1 MGEKLEPLQPFHPDR
16 MASRILGMGDVLSL
30 IEKAQDAFD
39 AKEAEALSKK
49 LRKDEFTLDDFLSQM
64 KQVRKLGSFEQII
77 GMIPGLG
84 SQVKDA
90 LKDKDIDLNG
100 KEMGR
105 IEAIILSMT
114 PKEMAN
120 TKLINGSRR
129 KRIAMGSGTRVQDV
143 NKLLKQFE
151 EMQKMMKRM
160 KKMQGGKKGGFGG
173 LKLPFMH

>member
-1 MGEKLEPLQPFHPDR
+1 MYIRLMMKILLTAEFLKL
-16 MASRILGMGDVLSL
+16 GLSL
-30 IEKAQDAFD
+30 
-39 AKEAEALSKK
+39 LKK
-49 LRKDEFTLDDFLSQM
+49 NMVENMIAPSLDNLKKMSVT
-64 KQVRKLGSFEQII
+64 KTIS
-77 GMIPGLG
+77 MIPGLG

-100 KEMGR
+100 KEMRR

-114 PKEMAN
+114 PKERAN

>member
-1 MGEKLEPLQPFHPDR
+1 MAAGIVLPYIHALHTAALLTLIGILANIYPAPQNLFQPSLVNALTMPDTAIRQIYFFRAAFH
-16 MASRILGMGDVLSL
+16 G
-30 IEKAQDAFD
+30 
-39 AKEAEALSKK
+39 
-49 LRKDEFTLDDFLSQM
+49 
-64 KQVRKLGSFEQII
+64 QII
-77 GMIPGLG
+77 FGGNRTKHRC
-84 SQVKDA
+84 QVKDA

-100 KEMGR
+100 KEMRR

-114 PKEMAN
+114 PKERAN